1 MINTIINHSI
11 IIIIIVIIIII
22 IPILIASQVHIVHK
36 EVPYEVPGTPKI
48 IPVKLPRK
56 VPGIGLDGDHGAMMT
71 MLQCPWGD

>member
-11 IIIIIVIIIII
+11 IIIIIVIIII